1 MGQHQADEV
10 FEAWVGEVPL
20 TIDRGL
26 PGRLQQLHP
35 HFSIVWSTSWQR
47 SASYQVAPLVGL
59 PEGLPYINFDRYPA
73 AAPGQSRKFPG
84 LTRWL
89 KEQAVAIVDDEIGL
103 DLRAWAT
110 GRTAPTLLVEIDPR
124 RGLEDGHVK
133 RLLGFSLRCRIT
145 QP

>member
-1 MGQHQADEV
+1 MAA
-10 FEAWVGEVPL
+10 FS
-20 TIDRGL
+20 
-26 PGRLQQLHP
+26 QLSSRTP
-35 HFSIVWSTSWQR
+35 R
-47 SASYQVAPLVGL
+47 RL

-110 GRTAPTLLVEIDPR
+110 GRRAPTLLVEIDR
-124 RGLEDGHVK
+124 VAAWKMVTSNDCWGLASAAE
-133 RLLGFSLRCRIT
+133 
-145 QP
+145 